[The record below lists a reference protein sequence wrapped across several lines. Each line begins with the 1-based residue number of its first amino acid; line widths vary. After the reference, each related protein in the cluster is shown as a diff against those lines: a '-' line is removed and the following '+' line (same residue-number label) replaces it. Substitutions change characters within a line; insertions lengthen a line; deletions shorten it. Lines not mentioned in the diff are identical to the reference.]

1 MCVCVRARV
10 RYWSCLFWQGIMLK
24 EYPSKLI
31 FTTLQ
36 CLFST
41 FQSVFVALVFE
52 RDSSKWT
59 LHLDLGLLAIL
70 YCVRLLSASISWF
83 HSKKPFPRPC
93 TNCLMIF
100 HSEVLLYIYLFVKNS
115 LQLNQIYFLLKKRWI
130 TGLCM
135 TGLCH
140 NRTYH
145 LFTKLLYREEG
156 PCFYSNVHAFGS
168 CFYAD
173 MFHCF
178 LRRNDLSRKVTY
190 SEPTPFDLFFFIS
203 K

>member
-1 MCVCVRARV
+1 
-10 RYWSCLFWQGIMLK
+10 
-24 EYPSKLI
+24 
-31 FTTLQ
+31 
-36 CLFST
+36 
-41 FQSVFVALVFE
+41 
-52 RDSSKWT
+52 
-59 LHLDLGLLAIL
+59 
-70 YCVRLLSASISWF
+70 
-83 HSKKPFPRPC
+83 
-93 TNCLMIF
+93 
-100 HSEVLLYIYLFVKNS
+100 
-115 LQLNQIYFLLKKRWI
+115 
-130 TGLCM
+130 M

-190 SEPTPFDLFFFIS
+190 SEPTPFDLFFYYFQIELSLLFFVITLEIS
-203 K
+203 VF